1 MFGQAATE
9 WAAGAG
15 VLPPAGCAAA
25 ADALTLQ
32 GWNHT
37 DAVGRWGRGDNAG
50 AVLRGGLHAALAA
63 GGSFRAGVRLCIR
76 AGGDSCSR
84 CAGLGGT
91 VPWMQGRSLEGCAM
105 QASEPALN
113 RMSSWPVSSLQEYYG
128 ILSLLIKYWTAF
140 QALCGLCRAHV
151 TGAVLAAAA
160 GEEAL
165 PKAWRRKAAKYMDV
179 KQMVHVVAMQR
190 TTFVP
195 FVIDRSGA
203 GPASGSAAEAV

>member
-1 MFGQAATE
+1 
-9 WAAGAG
+9 
-15 VLPPAGCAAA
+15 
-25 ADALTLQ
+25 
-32 GWNHT
+32 
-37 DAVGRWGRGDNAG
+37 
-50 AVLRGGLHAALAA
+50 
-63 GGSFRAGVRLCIR
+63 
-76 AGGDSCSR
+76 
-84 CAGLGGT
+84 
-91 VPWMQGRSLEGCAM
+91 M